1 MVHDMENLTFL
12 RNSVVVLRGNPRI
25 VVWNDV
31 DLPQGGCES
40 SVRANTNFPR
50 IRVENGRNQK
60 AIFVCNKNAEE
71 SRKTSQGS
79 FELSL

>member
-1 MVHDMENLTFL
+1 MVVPL
-12 RNSVVVLRGNPRI
+12 GNPWI

-31 DLPQGGCES
+31 DLLQGSRGS
-40 SVRANTNFPR
+40 SAQADMNFPR

-60 AIFVCNKNAEE
+60 ANFVRNNNAEE

-79 FELSL
+79 FKLSL

>member
-1 MVHDMENLTFL
+1 MVHDMENFTFL
-12 RNSVVVLRGNPRI
+12 RNSVVVPRGNPRM
-25 VVWNDV
+25 VVWNDM

-40 SVRANTNFPR
+40 SARANTNFPQ

-71 SRKTSQGS
+71 SRKTSQVS